1 MRPAASC
8 FDWKTTK
15 NAKLAHLSTPV
26 ELNLETNSLENFSWL
41 LLTKKCFV
49 DLIIKI
55 ACTNKW
61 CCKFSGFYSISSSC
75 CFRKFWKLTKRLYF
89 LSKILTAYYFNNNLV
104 CQCLNSNLKKTEVFL
119 MKRENEK
126 PKYHIFSTV
135 FLTEIAGVIS
145 LYFVSLT
152 PCNTRN

>member
-26 ELNLETNSLENFSWL
+26 ELNLETNSLENFSWR

-104 CQCLNSNLKKTEVFL
+104 CQCLNSNLKNRSFL
-119 MKRENEK
+119 DEKRK
-126 PKYHIFSTV
+126 RKAKVSYFFDCFSDWNSRSN
-135 FLTEIAGVIS
+135 FSLLRLTHS
-145 LYFVSLT
+145 L
-152 PCNTRN
+152 